1 MQSES
6 EGIRKLSIG
15 SLLLSAVAILM
26 IVAPIAFQQVALSS
40 LSNLIIAG
48 TNSSTTLKS
57 PTLISFIELSV
68 LLLVIS
74 FAIMAIGNLYL
85 SKGFAILARSG
96 RKVGLGNIGA
106 VGSFLASVLLIIGTL
121 LSDVPIITALHSTD
135 ITAALKADIREVLS
149 GLAIEVFGILIIFI
163 GNILV
168 ALGLY
173 KVGDAYDEG
182 RIKMGGISVFLA
194 TILTGP
200 LTLAGGYI
208 FLASPILFYIGFIS
222 TYIGLRKKSRLALRI
237 SSARFTNLSSR
248 ARGN

>member
-168 ALGLY
+168 ALGL
-173 KVGDAYDEG
+173 
-182 RIKMGGISVFLA
+182 
-194 TILTGP
+194 
-200 LTLAGGYI
+200 
-208 FLASPILFYIGFIS
+208 
-222 TYIGLRKKSRLALRI
+222 
-237 SSARFTNLSSR
+237 
-248 ARGN
+248 